1 MCKTLTLVLT
11 LFALLTPA
19 CSVPFYDLD
28 AIAILG
34 PTVAV
39 DQATQEDGLAAIGNV
54 KEK

>member
-1 MCKTLTLVLT
+1 MCKTLTLVLTLFALT

-34 PTVAV
+34 PTLPS
-39 DQATQEDGLAAIGNV
+39 TRRR
-54 KEK
+54 KR